1 MAKNAIKV
9 AMDIS
14 GKLMVQANGH
24 PAKVVSYAA
33 AAAIAFVG
41 VSIGYGGYQGVKYL
55 VDRNK
60 A

>member
-14 GKLMVQANGH
+14 GKMMVQASGH

-33 AAAIAFVG
+33 AAAITFIG
-41 VSIGYGGYQGVKYL
+41 VSIGYGGYQATKYL
-55 VDRNK
+55 VEK
-60 A
+60 ARR